1 METRLKVQAK
11 DRAEVGKQAQ
21 NLRRIG
27 ILPGVVYGKKL
38 ESKNLSIDRKEFE
51 KIYKQTGES
60 TLIDLSVGSE
70 KPLTVLVNAVQRDS
84 LTNEMLH
91 VDFHEV
97 DMNTKIKA
105 KVVLHFIGE
114 AGAVKDLGGVL
125 VKNVTEV
132 EVECLPA
139 DLPKELVID
148 ISKLKT
154 FQDSIKISDLEFD
167 HEKVKVA
174 LKPETVVVK
183 VAEPRTEEELKELSE
198 KPVEDAV
205 ESVEGVVKEEKKE
218 VEEGKD
224 GEKKEETSPKEEKKS

>member
-1 METRLKVQAK
+1 MGNRLKVSAQN
-11 DRAEVGKQAQ
+11 RAEVRKQAQ
-21 NLRRIG
+21 KLRREG
-27 ILPGVVYGKKL
+27 LLPGVVYGKQL
-38 ESKNLSIDRKEFE
+38 ESKNLSVNRKEFE

-60 TLIDLSVGSE
+60 TLVDLTVGSE
-70 KPLTVLVNAVQRDS
+70 KPLTVLVNAIQRDG
-84 LTNEMLH
+84 LTNEILH

-97 DMNTKIKA
+97 DMKTKIKA
-105 KVVLHFIGE
+105 KVILQFVGE
-114 AGAVKDLGGVL
+114 AMAVKDLGGVL

-139 DLPKELVID
+139 DLPKGLVIN

-198 KPVEDAV
+198 KPIEDAV

-218 VEEGKD
+218 GEEGKD